1 MFSLC
6 IFVLVPKY
14 SFSSNGFFLSLVFIS
29 LLCLKT
35 AILFLLILHFS
46 NLMKQ
51 VLLFIFHGEKNL
63 SWIILFCSFSSSNSL
78 IHVYAH
84 FIGDR
89 AFFVVLQ
96 QNGEKVLICSPLFPT
111 CSAFRCKFAFT
122 LPAEIGNHS

>member
-6 IFVLVPKY
+6 IFVLVPKCC
-14 SFSSNGFFLSLVFIS
+14 FSSNGCFLSLEFIF

-51 VLLFIFHGEKNL
+51 VLLFIFHEEKNTF
-63 SWIILFCSFSSSNSL
+63 WIILFCTFSSSNSL
-78 IHVYAH
+78 THLYAH

-89 AFFVVLQ
+89 AFFVALQ
-96 QNGEKVLICSPLFPT
+96 QKEEKVLICSPLFPT
-111 CSAFRCKFAFT
+111 STVFRCKFIFT
-122 LPAEIGNHS
+122 LPAETSNHS